1 MKINL
6 KYLVLSI
13 LIPLSVMASDPNGD
27 LPEGYLKDTS
37 CANRLETATPCSGQS
52 VEPDSPTAIA
62 SIEENDKPSLTF
74 KEARHEW
81 CFGGEAGQTLARPI
95 LHYFFE
101 QDDAKAFI
109 IARHLWRLGN
119 LQDKA
124 IAENYFKTI
133 CTKEKHAEYDNL
145 IDYFK
150 TIWLSDDHPNYEDL
164 KSFLNEDEVFK
175 NKLGNAF
182 FKYLM

>member
-6 KYLVLSI
+6 KYLALLI
-13 LIPLSVMASDPNGD
+13 LIPLSAMAGD
-27 LPEGYLKDTS
+27 LEGALPDTLR
-37 CANRLETATPCSGQS
+37 ANRLETATPCSS
-52 VEPDSPTAIA
+52 PSTETEPSLEIV

-150 TIWLSDDHPNYEDL
+150 TIWFDEGHQNHEDL
-164 KSFLNEDEVFK
+164 IAFLNKNVSFK
-175 NKLGNAF
+175 NKIGNQV
-182 FKYLM
+182 FKFLM